1 MSGRPHE
8 QSTDTESRS
17 AGPQPRT
24 SDSGIPVDAV
34 YTDRGERTAPGELP
48 GEPPFTRG
56 VRPLMY
62 RERSWA
68 VRQLAGF
75 GRPEDTNARLR
86 LLLEHG
92 ATAINTVFDF
102 PTNRGY
108 DSDAPIARADAGQG
122 GVAVDSVEDMLAL
135 YDGIPLDEVS
145 VSIVV
150 SHPVAAGAV
159 LAMYLVAAEQRGY
172 RMEDLRGTLQNDF
185 MMETVVLTAPSVLEP
200 AFAFRLS
207 TDVVEFCLKRVPR
220 WNAVSYTGYNYRE
233 AGADAVQ
240 EVALVVAHAVA
251 TAEEMVRRGH
261 PVDSFASRLT
271 AFFSADNDFFEEIA
285 KYRAARRVYATV
297 FADRL
302 GAVEPRS
309 RMLRYHVQTAG
320 SALTAQQPLN
330 NITRAAYHALAAVL
344 GGAQSLHV
352 SAYDEALSIPSQSA
366 ALTALHTQHILRYET
381 GTDRTADPLAGS
393 HYVESLTDAVE
404 ERVRGLLAQI
414 DDLGGLVAAVEQ
426 GWVHKHLLAN
436 AYERQLAIED
446 GSRIVVG
453 VNRFT
458 SPEPL
463 HIDPFR
469 VPATLRPQEEKLARL
484 RATRDSVGVGAALD
498 SLRQAVTAA
507 ENTMPFLLDAVRAGA
522 TLGECCDVFRTLHG
536 GWRQPLI

>member
-1 MSGRPHE
+1 MSEGPRE
-8 QSTDTESRS
+8 QST
-17 AGPQPRT
+17 
-24 SDSGIPVDAV
+24 DSGIPVDAV
-34 YTDRGERTAPGELP
+34 YTGRRERSVPGELP

-75 GRPEDTNARLR
+75 GRPEDTNDRLR

-92 ATAINTVFDF
+92 ATAVNTVFDF

-122 GVAVDSVEDMLAL
+122 GVAVDSVEDMLTL

-145 VSIVV
+145 VSVVV

-159 LAMYLVAAEQRGY
+159 LAMYLVAAEERGY
-172 RMEDLRGTLQNDF
+172 RREELRGTLQNDF

-207 TDVVEFCLKRVPR
+207 TDVVEFCLRHVPR

-302 GAVEPRS
+302 GAAEPRS

-352 SAYDEALSIPSQSA
+352 SAYDEALSIPSRSA

-381 GTDRTADPLAGS
+381 GVDRTADPLAGS

-404 ERVRGLLAQI
+404 ERVRELLGRI

-426 GWVHKHLLAN
+426 GWVHKHLLAH
-436 AYERQLAIED
+436 AYERQLAVED
-446 GSRIVVG
+446 GSRTVVG
-453 VNRFT
+453 VNSFA

-469 VPATLRPQEEKLARL
+469 TPATLAPQEAKLART
-484 RATRDSVGVGAALD
+484 RATRDAGQVRAALD
-498 SLRQAVTAA
+498 ALKEAVTSGR
-507 ENTMPFLLDAVRAGA
+507 NTMPYLLDAARARA
-522 TLGECCDVFRTLHG
+522 TLGECCEIFRTLHG

>member
-1 MSGRPHE
+1 MSGRP
-8 QSTDTESRS
+8 QDTDAVAVATTD
-17 AGPQPRT
+17 A
-24 SDSGIPVDAV
+24 GIPVDAV
-34 YTDRGERTAPGELP
+34 YTPERHPVRTPEPP

-62 RERSWA
+62 RERPWA

-75 GRPEDTNARLR
+75 GTPEDSNRRLR

-92 ATAINTVFDF
+92 ATAVNTVFDF

-108 DSDAPIARADAGQG
+108 DSDAPLARADAGQG

-135 YDGIPLDEVS
+135 YAGIPLDEVS

-150 SHPVAAGAV
+150 SHPVAAGVV
-159 LAMYLVAAEQRGY
+159 LAMYLVAAERRGY
-172 RMEDLRGTLQNDF
+172 RPEALAGTLQNDF

-207 TDVVEFCLKRVPR
+207 TDVVEYCLEHVPR
-220 WNAVSYTGYNYRE
+220 WNAISYTGYNYRE

-240 EVALVVAHAVA
+240 EAALVVAHAVA

-285 KYRAARRVYATV
+285 KYRAARRVYARV
-297 FADRL
+297 FAERL
-302 GAVEPRS
+302 GAREPRS

-330 NITRAAYHALAAVL
+330 NVTRAAYHALAAVL

-352 SAYDEALSIPSQSA
+352 SAYDEALSIPSESA
-366 ALTALHTQHILRYET
+366 ALTALHTQHILRHET
-381 GTDRTADPLAGS
+381 GVDRTADPLAGS

-404 ERVRGLLAQI
+404 ERVCELLARI
-414 DDLGGLVAAVEQ
+414 DALGGLVAAVEQ

-436 AYERQLAIED
+436 AYDRQLAIDD
-446 GSRIVVG
+446 GTRTVVG
-453 VNRFT
+453 VNRFR
-458 SPEPL
+458 SDEPL

-469 VPATLRPQEEKLARL
+469 VPATLEPQQDKLRRL
-484 RATRDSVGVGAALD
+484 RAGRDGARVRAALED
-498 SLRQAVTAA
+498 LRDAA
-507 ENTMPFLLDAVRAGA
+507 ASDRNTMPPLLDAVRAGA
-522 TLGECCDVFRTLHG
+522 TLGECSEVFRALHG